1 MDKRKENNFGKI
13 LILSGGIASF
23 GIGWVGIFV
32 PGLPTTIFWIIAAL
46 AFIRTNKR
54 LYEYI
59 INHKTFGSNI
69 KAFIEEGKISKKG
82 KIVSIISMV
91 VFSIISIIFVRIF
104 WVKILILLAAVIG
117 CLWVFSLP
125 LVSEQNSDR

>member
-69 KAFIEEGKISKKG
+69 KAFIEEEKFQKKARLYQ
-82 KIVSIISMV
+82 SFRWLYFLLFRLFLS
-91 VFSIISIIFVRIF
+91 VFF
-104 WVKILILLAAVIG
+104 G
-117 CLWVFSLP
+117 
-125 LVSEQNSDR
+125 